1 MEHLKM
7 NVVEL
12 KTHKIQE
19 NEEVMEMLE
28 NLMELASAGK
38 IQSLCHVVR
47 FDDGDCGSAY
57 SRGFAEDV
65 FSAIASLECL
75 KTRFVHMAIDND

>member
-1 MEHLKM
+1 MK
-7 NVVEL
+7 VVEL
-12 KTHKIQE
+12 KTNKTLE

-28 NLMELASAGK
+28 NLMELAVDGK
-38 IQSLCHVVR
+38 IQSLCHIVK
-47 FDDGDCGSAY
+47 FADGDCGSAY

-75 KTRFVHMAIDND
+75 KSRFVGLALDPD